1 MPIYESF
8 PVFLSNRI
16 YTAKCTANFTANC
29 TAKRAKIAAHP
40 VVLNLAIEAE
50 YIQIYFVHR

>member
-16 YTAKCTANFTANC
+16 CTAKCTAKC
-29 TAKRAKIAAHP
+29 TSKRAKIAAHP